1 MRSDSFVRGE
11 VRTDFHLID
20 GDLVVN
26 RVQDVADII
35 DHNKFLQGEAQKW
48 AGTYHHIGCVP
59 NVILEKWM
67 NEEGAPNILAMP
79 SEEFGQFIKRKLR
92 DPDNAA
98 FRTTNLRI

>member
-1 MRSDSFVRGE
+1 MKSTYFREGVQ
-11 VRTDFHLID
+11 TDFHLI
-20 GDLVVN
+20 GDDVVVH
-26 RVQDVADII
+26 RTQDIEAII
-35 DHNKFLQGEAQKW
+35 DRNKFLQGESQKW
-48 AGTYHHIGCVP
+48 AGDLRHIGTIP

-79 SEEFGQFIKRKLR
+79 TEEFGQFIKRKLR